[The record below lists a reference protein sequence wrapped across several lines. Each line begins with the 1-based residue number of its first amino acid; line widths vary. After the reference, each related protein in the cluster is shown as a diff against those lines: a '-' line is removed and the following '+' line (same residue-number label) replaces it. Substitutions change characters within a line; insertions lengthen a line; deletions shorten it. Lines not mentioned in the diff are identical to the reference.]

1 MSSKFSPQ
9 TFSPC
14 RNQYKCGAFFMDLQG
29 QNETL
34 RWIGALPDMLHKD
47 TVKSSPKL
55 RAQFGRLHKKSFRTI
70 PGFCNDVYANTKCYA
85 MVSQGIV
92 G

>member
-1 MSSKFSPQ
+1 MSSQFSPQ

-29 QNETL
+29 QNETM

-47 TVKSSPKL
+47 TVEGIQAFLDK
-55 RAQFGRLHKKSFRTI
+55 RT
-70 PGFCNDVYANTKCYA
+70 PDWP
-85 MVSQGIV
+85 Q
-92 G
+92 